1 MDSDSNHPLIRS
13 IRLGDNKALKQFFE
27 SFYPSVCIFARK
39 YVRDINIAED
49 IAQES
54 FIEFWKRREQFADL
68 RALKGFIYTVTRNK
82 CLNQIKLNSIR
93 EDILRNQILS
103 DDFFYEMVQEEET
116 YRILHQAINGL
127 AAQSRRIILLSLK
140 GYKISEIADE
150 LNISVNTV
158 KTLKKNAYKE
168 LRNKL
173 QGHIFI
179 LFLLNQLL
187 R

>member
-1 MDSDSNHPLIRS
+1 MDSDSNHPLINS
-13 IRLGDNKALKQFFE
+13 IRQGDSKALKQFFE

-54 FIEFWKRREQFADL
+54 FVEFWKRREQFADL

-173 QGHIFI
+173 KGHIFI

-187 R
+187 H

>member
-1 MDSDSNHPLIRS
+1 MDSDSNQLMIRS
-13 IRLGDNKALKQFFE
+13 IQSGDSKALKQFFE

-39 YVRDINIAED
+39 YVKNMDIAED

-54 FIEFWKRREQFADL
+54 FIEFWRLREQFSDIK
-68 RALKGFIYTVTRNK
+68 ALKGFIYTVTRNK
-82 CLNQIKLNSIR
+82 CLNQIKLTSIR
-93 EDILRNQILS
+93 EDILRSQLFS

-116 YRILHQAINGL
+116 YRILHQAINSL
-127 AAQSRRIILLSLK
+127 ANQSRRILLLSLK

-168 LRNKL
+168 LRGKL
-173 QGHIFI
+173 QNHVFA

-187 R
+187 N

>member
-1 MDSDSNHPLIRS
+1 MDSDSGQLLIQS
-13 IRLGDNKALKQFFE
+13 IRLGDSKALKQLFE
-27 SFYPSVCIFARK
+27 SFYPSVCVFARK
-39 YVRDINIAED
+39 YVKDMDVAED

-54 FIEFWKRREQFADL
+54 FIEFWKKREQFADFK
-68 RALKGFIYTVTRNK
+68 ALKGFIYTVTRNK
-82 CLNQIKLNSIR
+82 CLNQLKLSSIR
-93 EDILRNQILS
+93 EDILRKQLFS

-116 YRILHQAINGL
+116 YRTLHQAIHAL
-127 AAQSRRIILLSLK
+127 ADQSRRIIVLSLK
-140 GYKISEIADE
+140 GYKVAEIAEE

-173 QGHIFI
+173 QNHVFM
-179 LFLLNQLL
+179 LFLLNQLV

>member
-1 MDSDSNHPLIRS
+1 MDSDSTKFLIRN
-13 IRLGDNKALKQFFE
+13 IQIGDGKELKQFFE

-54 FIEFWKRREQFADL
+54 FIEFWRRRDQFADIK
-68 RALKGFIYTVTRNK
+68 ALKGFIYTVTRNK
-82 CLNQIKLNSIR
+82 CLNQIKLSSIH
-93 EDILRNQILS
+93 EGILKEKLFS

-116 YRILHQAINGL
+116 YRILHQAIDEL
-127 AAQSRRIILLSLK
+127 ADQSRRIILLSLK
-140 GYKISEIADE
+140 GYKVSEIAEE

-173 QGHIFI
+173 RDQAFI
-179 LFLLNQLL
+179 LFLLNQVLL
-187 R
+187 

>member
-1 MDSDSNHPLIRS
+1 MDSDSNHLLINS
-13 IRLGDNKALKQFFE
+13 IRLGDSKALKQFFE

-54 FIEFWKRREQFADL
+54 FVEFWKRREQFADL

-173 QGHIFI
+173 HDHIFI
-179 LFLLNQLL
+179 LFLLNQFLH
-187 R
+187 

>member
-1 MDSDSNHPLIRS
+1 MDSDSNQHLIRS
-13 IRLGDNKALKQFFE
+13 IRTGDNKALKQFFE

-39 YVRDINIAED
+39 YVKDMDIAQD

-54 FIEFWKRREQFADL
+54 FIEFWKRREQFIDIK
-68 RALKGFIYTVTRNK
+68 ALKGFIYTVTYNK
-82 CLNQIKLNSIR
+82 CLNQIKLSSIR
-93 EDILRNQILS
+93 EDILRNQLLS

-116 YRILHQAINGL
+116 YRILYQAINGL
-127 AAQSRRIILLSLK
+127 ASQSRRIILLSLK
-140 GYKISEIADE
+140 GYKVVEIADE

-168 LRNKL
+168 LRSKL
-173 QGHIFI
+173 KDHVFI

-187 R
+187 H

>member
-1 MDSDSNHPLIRS
+1 MDSESNQLLIRNIQQGNS
-13 IRLGDNKALKQFFE
+13 KALKQFFE
-27 SFYPSVCIFARK
+27 SFYPSVCLFARK
-39 YVRDINIAED
+39 YVRDIDIAED

-54 FIEFWKRREQFADL
+54 FIEFWRRREQFADL
-68 RALKGFIYTVTRNK
+68 KALKGFIYTVTRNK
-82 CLNQIKLNSIR
+82 CLNQIKLNSIH
-93 EDILRNQILS
+93 EDILRDQLFS
-103 DDFFYEMVQEEET
+103 DDFFFELVQEEET
-116 YRILHQAINGL
+116 YRILYQAINNL
-127 AAQSRRIILLSLK
+127 AGQSRRIILLSLK

-168 LRNKL
+168 LRSKL
-173 QGHIFI
+173 QDHIFI